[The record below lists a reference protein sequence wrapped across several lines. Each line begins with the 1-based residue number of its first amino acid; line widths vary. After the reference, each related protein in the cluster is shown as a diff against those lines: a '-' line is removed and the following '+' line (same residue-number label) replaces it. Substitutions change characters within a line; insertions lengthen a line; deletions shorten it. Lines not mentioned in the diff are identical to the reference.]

1 MAFDLKSIR
10 PTKRS
15 TPPRVLIHGA
25 HKVGKSTWAAAAP
38 GAIFVPTEDGQD
50 AINASAF
57 PLCQTW
63 GDVLAAVGS
72 LVADSHDYKTVVL
85 DSVDW
90 AEQLAHREVC
100 RAQNVKS
107 IEGCGYGKGY
117 VYAADLFRDLLDG
130 LNALRLEK
138 GMMVVLIAHSE
149 IRKFDDPLADSYD
162 RYQVKTHKLVAKL
175 VQEWCDVVAFAQIDS
190 ITKTEKGAG
199 FREDRARVLDT
210 GRRVLR
216 LQNSAAYDAG
226 NRYGLPATLD
236 LNYAAFAAELEKCR
250 G

>member
-1 MAFDLKSIR
+1 MFDLKSIR
-10 PTKRS
+10 PTKRT
-15 TPPRVLIHGA
+15 TPPRVLLHGA
-25 HKVGKSTWAAAAP
+25 HKVGKSTWAAGAP

-50 AINASAF
+50 ALDAQAF
-57 PLCQTW
+57 PLCRSW
-63 GDVLAAVGS
+63 GDILAAVS
-72 LVADSHDYKTVVL
+72 ALVAEDHTFATVVL

-107 IEGCGYGKGY
+107 IESVGYGKGY

-130 LNALRLEK
+130 LNALRNEK
-138 GMMVVLIAHSE
+138 AMQVILIAHSE
-149 IRKFDDPLADSYD
+149 IRRFDDPLADSYD
-162 RYQVKTHKLVAKL
+162 RYQVKSHKLISKL
-175 VQEWCDVVAFAQIDS
+175 CQEWCDVVAFAQLDS
-190 ITKTEKGAG
+190 VTKTEKGTG
-199 FREDRARVLDT
+199 FREDKNRVIDT

-216 LQNSAAYDAG
+216 LQGSAAYDAG

-236 LNYAAFAAELEKCR
+236 LSYAAFAAEMDKCR